1 MKQIRRDVVTIRIA
15 SVAVAASIILAAG
28 AHAALAQNFPS
39 KQPIRMIVP
48 ISPGSVTD
56 VTARMTAQVL
66 QEKLGQNVIVVN
78 RPGANMVI
86 GGLECAKAP
95 PDGYTLCV
103 VSPDTMS
110 FNPYTVP
117 NLGYDPERDFRPIM
131 DMYHVIEG
139 LIVKKDLP
147 VNSVEELR
155 ALAVK
160 EPGKLNFGTLG
171 ERTTTDAFRR
181 WLGEQWKTNF
191 VGIPYKGGSEIIQA
205 LLAGTIDVA
214 KIGVGNMA
222 GQLQEGKLKILAQ
235 RSSKRS
241 PLLQNVPT
249 FGEAGLGEFPGGPIF
264 WGLVVP
270 AGTPDA
276 VVKRLHDEMLPI
288 FTGAKFGDFAQKQF
302 LEPAAGSTADFVTF
316 LKKDRADAGK
326 LVKDYMQN

>member
-1 MKQIRRDVVTIRIA
+1 VANRIA
-15 SVAVAASIILAAG
+15 SVTIAASIILAFA
-28 AHAALAQNFPS
+28 AHAALAQDYPS
-39 KQPIRMIVP
+39 KQSIRMIVP

-56 VTARMTAQVL
+56 VTARMTAQAL
-66 QEKLGQNVIVVN
+66 QQRLGQNVIVIN

-86 GGLECAKAP
+86 GGLECAKSP

-117 NLGYDPERDFRPIM
+117 NLGYDPDKDFRPIM

-147 VNSVEELR
+147 VNNVEQLR

-181 WLGEQWKTNF
+181 WLGEHWNTNF

-235 RSSKRS
+235 RSSNRS

-249 FGEAGLGEFPGGPIF
+249 FDEAGLGAFPGGPIF

-270 AGTPDA
+270 AGTPDP

-288 FTGAKFGDFAQKQF
+288 FTDANFKAFAEKQF
-302 LEPAAGSTADFVTF
+302 LELAAGPTADFVTF

>member
-1 MKQIRRDVVTIRIA
+1 MTIAIVRLA
-15 SVAVAASIILAAG
+15 AASMLLALT
-28 AHAALAQNFPS
+28 AHAAAAQSYPT
-39 KQPIRMIVP
+39 KQPIKMIVP

-56 VTARMTAQVL
+56 VTARMTAQEL
-66 QEKLGQNVIVVN
+66 QARLGQNVIVVN

-86 GGLECAKAP
+86 GGVECAKSP

-110 FNPYTVP
+110 LNPFTVA
-117 NLGYDPERDFRPIM
+117 NLGYDPGKDFLPII
-131 DMYHVIEG
+131 DMYHVTEG

-160 EPGKLNFGTLG
+160 EPDKLNFGTLG

-181 WLGEQWKTNF
+181 WLGEHWRTSF
-191 VGIPYKGGSEIIQA
+191 VGIPYKGGSEIIRA
-205 LLAGTIDVA
+205 LLEGTIDVS

-235 RSSKRS
+235 RSTKRS
-241 PLLQNVPT
+241 RLLPNVPT
-249 FGEAGLGEFPGGPIF
+249 FEEVGLGAFPGGPIF

-270 AGTPDA
+270 AGTPNA
-276 VVKRLHDEMLPI
+276 IAKRLHDELLAI
-288 FTGAKFGDFAQKQF
+288 FTSPKFADFAEKQF
-302 LEPAAGSTADFVTF
+302 LDLAAGSTADFVAF
-316 LKKDRADAGK
+316 LKRDRENAGM
-326 LVKDYMQN
+326 LVKTYMQK

>member
-1 MKQIRRDVVTIRIA
+1 MKVRIA
-15 SVAVAASIILAAG
+15 IGRLAA
-28 AHAALAQNFPS
+28 AALALVLGGHAAAAQSYP
-39 KQPIRMIVP
+39 KQSIKMIVP

-56 VTARMTAQVL
+56 VTARMTAQEL
-66 QEKLGQNVIVVN
+66 QERLGQSVVVVN

-86 GGLECAKAP
+86 GGVECAKSP

-110 FNPYTVP
+110 LNPFTIA
-117 NLGYDPERDFRPIM
+117 NLGYDPDKDFRPVI

-147 VNSVEELR
+147 VNSVAELR

-160 EPGKLNFGTLG
+160 EPGKLNYGTLG

-181 WLGEQWKTNF
+181 WLGEQWKTEF
-191 VGIPYKGGSEIIQA
+191 VGIPYKGGSEIIRA
-205 LLAGTIDVA
+205 LLEGTIDVA

-235 RSSKRS
+235 RSAKRS
-241 PLLQNVPT
+241 RLLPNVPT
-249 FGEAGLGEFPGGPIF
+249 FEEAGLGGFPGGPIF

-276 VVKRLHDEMLPI
+276 VVKRLHDELLAI
-288 FTGAKFGDFAQKQF
+288 FTGPKFVAFAEKQF
-302 LEPAAGSTADFVTF
+302 LELAAGPTSDFVTF
-316 LKKDRADAGK
+316 LKQDRANAGM
-326 LVKDYMQN
+326 LVKTYMQK

>member
-1 MKQIRRDVVTIRIA
+1 
-15 SVAVAASIILAAG
+15 
-28 AHAALAQNFPS
+28 
-39 KQPIRMIVP
+39 MIVP

-56 VTARMTAQVL
+56 VTARMTAQAL
-66 QEKLGQNVIVVN
+66 QQRLGQNVVVIN

-117 NLGYDPERDFRPIM
+117 NLGYDPDKDFRPIM

-181 WLGEQWKTNF
+181 WLGEHWKTNF

-235 RSSKRS
+235 RSSNRS
-241 PLLQNVPT
+241 PS
-249 FGEAGLGEFPGGPIF
+249 
-264 WGLVVP
+264 
-270 AGTPDA
+270 
-276 VVKRLHDEMLPI
+276 
-288 FTGAKFGDFAQKQF
+288 
-302 LEPAAGSTADFVTF
+302 AAE
-316 LKKDRADAGK
+316 RADVRRGGARRVSGRTDLLGPGRARRHARSGREAAARRNAADLHRRK
-326 LVKDYMQN
+326 FQGICREAIS